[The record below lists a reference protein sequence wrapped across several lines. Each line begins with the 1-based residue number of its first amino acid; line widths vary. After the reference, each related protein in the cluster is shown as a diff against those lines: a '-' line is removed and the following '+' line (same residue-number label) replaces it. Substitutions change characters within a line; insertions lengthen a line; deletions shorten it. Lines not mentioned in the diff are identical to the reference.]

1 MSTKLKPEAIKPGL
15 RVKINWNYY
24 KGEKNPY
31 FLVPGK
37 VIRKLRKNWL
47 VEVDRGIGETQNAS
61 IPYEAMTIDI
71 GWTKDGRPLL
81 ATSEDKQYMFS
92 KEHNDYLQSI
102 MVDWGNPKEATA

>member
-47 VEVDRGIGETQNAS
+47 VEVDRGIGETQKAS

-71 GWTKDGRPLL
+71 GYTKDGRPLL
-81 ATSEDKQYMFS
+81 ATQEDYNYMFS
-92 KEHNDYLQSI
+92 QEHT
-102 MVDWGNPKEATA
+102 DWAKSMMMEATT